1 MTASP
6 ETLGVGLRTPS
17 WGPEGYVVL
26 VGTPRPRG
34 PLPWFLGLQPGRKD
48 LAYPWGTGTLSL
60 SRHTMGRGEGSKA
73 SLRTART
80 GLVLPTWS
88 RHTWEGEGFQG
99 LGPRAWQRGVEALGR
114 AHDVLARLSMEKRVP
129 LSSY

>member
-80 GLVLPTWS
+80 GLVASYLVET
-88 RHTWEGEGFQG
+88 H
-99 LGPRAWQRGVEALGR
+99 RGVRGLSGSWAKGVAAWGR
-114 AHDVLARLSMEKRVP
+114 GSG
-129 LSSY
+129 